1 MSPTP
6 DLRPQRARICAA
18 NATIVLLE
26 DGDLEAQKAWQTRFE
41 LDAHGVTRVAIVSGA
56 AEPAAPA
63 PAATAQ
69 PAACD
74 RRPQFVSTWIV

>member
-6 DLRPQRARICAA
+6 DLRPQPSPQRAA

-56 AEPAAPA
+56 AEPAVPA

-69 PAACD
+69 PPACSP
-74 RRPQFVSTWIV
+74 RH